1 MAALWCKIGGHCGV
15 AFQGIAAIPSEASMS
30 QLMTGKQALLEML
43 KAEGVD
49 YIFGNP
55 GTSEGPI
62 IDLLGDYPEFRYILT
77 LQESVAVGMGEA
89 YARARNRASFVSL
102 HVDSGLANGIA
113 LMLDALNTGTP
124 MVVTSANYDI
134 RKTNETI
141 TDLAALV
148 RPVTKWAV
156 ELSHPDQIPSAIRR
170 AFNEANSHPKGPVY
184 VGFTSNALEGMA
196 EMNIAPSRPVYDDAR
211 PSDEGIAQA
220 ATLLMDSS
228 RPLMMVGDRVS
239 DDGAVE
245 EAVKLA
251 ELMGL
256 PVYQAR
262 GAEVSFPTTHPQYQ
276 GGMSL
281 RVASQRAALQEVDLV
296 LAVGSDPFE
305 ELFYWG
311 DVILPPEAKLVH
323 IDPEAGRV
331 GRSEPTDVGIVA
343 HCGLALKD
351 LMAALEERLSPGDMA
366 EIDRRRE
373 VAVTEARRRR
383 EAFEESVAGKWDN
396 SPMTPARMM
405 AELAAA
411 IPDNAIVVDDSI
423 SNRGTM
429 RHYFQARERGDLRG
443 VRGQSIGGGIGATM
457 GTQCAYPDR
466 PVFGIIGDGSAM
478 MTIQGLWTAANDN
491 IPCIFVIC
499 NNGMYRVLKV
509 NFNVYQEEIL
519 ELPETSGGRLLYSDF
534 ATPFDMAA
542 IANSMGVHG
551 ETITDPAQIKPA
563 VDRAVAS
570 GKPALL
576 DMVIDGS
583 L

>member
-1 MAALWCKIGGHCGV
+1 
-15 AFQGIAAIPSEASMS
+15 MS

-62 IDLLGDYPEFRYILT
+62 IDLLGDYPEFRYILA

-89 YARARNRASFVSL
+89 YARATGRASFVSL

-124 MVVTSANYDI
+124 MVVTSANYDA
-134 RKTNETI
+134 RKVNETI
-141 TDLAALV
+141 TDLADLV

-156 ELSHPDQIPSAIRR
+156 ELTLPDQIPSVIRR

-196 EMNIAPSRPVYDDAR
+196 EMNIAPSRPVHDATR
-211 PSDEGIAQA
+211 PSAEGISEA
-220 ATLLMDSS
+220 ATLLMDAS
-228 RPLMMVGDRVS
+228 RPMMLVGDRLS
-239 DDGAVE
+239 DDDALDEAVE
-245 EAVKLA
+245 LA

-262 GAEVSFPTTHPQYQ
+262 GAEAAFPTTHDQFI
-276 GGMSL
+276 GALSL
-281 RVASQRAALQEVDLV
+281 RVTQQRAVLQDVDLV

-311 DVILPPEAKLVH
+311 DVILPQDAKLVH
-323 IDPEAGRV
+323 IDPDRKAI
-331 GRSEPTDVGIVA
+331 GRSEPTDVGIVG
-343 HCGLALKD
+343 HCALALSD
-351 LMAALEERLSPGDMA
+351 LIGALRERLSPGDFA
-366 EIDRRRE
+366 EIEQRKQAVIEQRRSNR
-373 VAVTEARRRR
+373 A
-383 EAFEESVAGKWDN
+383 AFEESVAEKWDHK
-396 SPMTPARMM
+396 PMTPARMM
-405 AELAAA
+405 SELADA

-429 RHYFQARERGDLRG
+429 RHYFQAARRGDLRG
-443 VRGQSIGGGIGATM
+443 VRGQSIGGGMGATM
-457 GTQCAYPDR
+457 GTQCANPDR

-509 NFNVYQEEIL
+509 NFNVYQQDVL

-534 ATPFDMAA
+534 GTPFDMAA

-551 ETITDPAQIKPA
+551 ERITEPSQIKPA

-576 DMVIDGS
+576 DMVIDGA

>member
-1 MAALWCKIGGHCGV
+1 M
-15 AFQGIAAIPSEASMS
+15 P

-43 KAEGVD
+43 KAEGVE

-62 IDLLGDYPEFRYILT
+62 IDLLGDYPELRYILT

-89 YARARNRASFVSL
+89 YARATGRASFVSL

-124 MVVTSANYDI
+124 MVVTSANYDA

-141 TDLAALV
+141 TDLAQLV

-156 ELSHPDQIPSAIRR
+156 ELSLPDQIPSAIRR

-196 EMNIAPSRPVYDDAR
+196 EMNIVPSRPVYAAPR
-211 PSDEGIAQA
+211 PSRDGINHA
-220 ATLLMDSS
+220 AALLLSAS
-228 RPLMMVGDRVS
+228 RPMMLVGDRLS
-239 DDGAVE
+239 DDGALDQAVE
-245 EAVKLA
+245 LA

-262 GAEVSFPTTHPQYQ
+262 GAEVAFPTAHDQFL
-276 GGMSL
+276 GGLSL
-281 RVASQRAALQEVDLV
+281 RAAEQRQVLQRVDLV
-296 LAVGSDPFE
+296 LAVGADPFE

-311 DVILPPEAKLVH
+311 DVILPPHAKLVH
-323 IDPEAGRV
+323 IDPSPGQI

-343 HCGLALKD
+343 DCREGLGELTTALR
-351 LMAALEERLSPGDMA
+351 ERLSPGDMA
-366 EIDRRRE
+366 EIEIRKQG
-373 VAVTEARRRR
+373 VVTHARRSR
-383 EAFEESVAGKWDN
+383 EAFEESVAEKWDHK
-396 SPMTPARMM
+396 PMTPARMM
-405 AELAAA
+405 SELAAA
-411 IPDNAIVVDDSI
+411 LPDNAIVVDDSI
-423 SNRGTM
+423 SNRGAM
-429 RHYFQARERGDLRG
+429 RHYFPATRRGDLRG

-457 GTQCAYPDR
+457 GTQCANPDR

-478 MTIQGLWTAANDN
+478 MTVQGLWTAANDN
-491 IPCIFVIC
+491 IPCVFVIC
-499 NNGMYRVLKV
+499 NNGMYRVLRV
-509 NFNVYQEEIL
+509 NFNIYQKDVL
-519 ELPETSGGRLLYSDF
+519 ELPETSGGRLLYSEF
-534 ATPFDMAA
+534 GTPFDMAGL
-542 IANSMGVHG
+542 ANCMGVHG
-551 ETITDPAQIKPA
+551 ERITDPAEIKPA

-576 DMVIDGS
+576 DIVIDGS

>member
-1 MAALWCKIGGHCGV
+1 M
-15 AFQGIAAIPSEASMS
+15 P

-77 LQESVAVGMGEA
+77 LQESVAVGMGES
-89 YARARNRASFVSL
+89 YARATGRASFVSL

-113 LMLDALNTGTP
+113 LLLDALNTGTP

-134 RKTNETI
+134 RKVNETI
-141 TDLAALV
+141 TDLAQLV

-156 ELSHPDQIPSAIRR
+156 ELTHPDQIPSVIRR

-196 EMNIAPSRPVYDDAR
+196 EMNIVPSRPVYNAAR
-211 PSDEGIAQA
+211 PSEQGIAQA
-220 ATLLMDSS
+220 ASLLMDSS
-228 RPLMMVGDRVS
+228 RPMLLVGDRLS
-239 DDGAVE
+239 DDGAVD
-245 EAVKLA
+245 EAVELA

-262 GAEVSFPTTHPQYQ
+262 GAEVAFPTTHGQFQ
-276 GGMSL
+276 GSLSL
-281 RVASQRAALQEVDLV
+281 RVAAQRAVLQTFDLV

-311 DVILPPEAKLVH
+311 DVILPPDAKLIH
-323 IDPEAGRV
+323 IDPDASRI
-331 GRSEPTDVGIVA
+331 GRSEPTDVGIVG
-343 HCGLALKD
+343 HCGLALTD
-351 LMAALEERLSPGDMA
+351 LTAALKERLSPGDMP
-366 EIDRRRE
+366 EIEKRKQAAMDE
-373 VAVTEARRRR
+373 VRRRR
-383 EAFEESVAGKWDN
+383 EAFEESVAEKWDHK
-396 SPMTPARMM
+396 PMTPARMM

-429 RHYFQARERGDLRG
+429 RHYFQAQKRGDLRG
-443 VRGQSIGGGIGATM
+443 YRGQSIGGGIGTTM
-457 GTQCAYPDR
+457 GTQCANPDR

-478 MTIQGLWTAANDN
+478 MTVQGLWTAANDN

-499 NNGMYRVLKV
+499 NNGSYRVLKV

-551 ETITDPAQIKPA
+551 ERITDPAQIKPA